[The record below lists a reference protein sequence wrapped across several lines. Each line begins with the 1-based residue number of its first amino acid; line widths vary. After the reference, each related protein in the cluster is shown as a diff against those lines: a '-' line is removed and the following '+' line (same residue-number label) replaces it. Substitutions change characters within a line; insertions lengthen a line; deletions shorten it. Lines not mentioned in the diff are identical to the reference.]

1 MKQIHSG
8 VASAFRAATMSS
20 PSASQQAMVD
30 HVRQAYFFPFDCG
43 APCLQQCGVCGD
55 ATRCIT
61 RCYHQCAQG
70 TTCTKLCAKVDEAC
84 TFVCR
89 KIESNQVTDVYSVLR

>member
-1 MKQIHSG
+1 M
-8 VASAFRAATMSS
+8 
-20 PSASQQAMVD
+20 
-30 HVRQAYFFPFDCG
+30 
-43 APCLQQCGVCGD
+43 CGD

-70 TTCTKLCAKVDEAC
+70 TTYTKLCAKVDEAC